1 MPVNERL
8 TIQPRNPGKTNV
20 VKIVSDNKQAEKI
33 LKDIAEIITAHGAY
47 LDEDMQI
54 HCKDGG
60 ISVHSPNDK
69 PRRLFQLPHDVLIPY
84 ENFDIGIKKNEFV
97 LKGTKKETPEHLTK
111 LIEHMLALYNA
122 TDQLQNLCNASPWIA
137 CKQHTGII
145 NMLLQNREGDDI
157 RDLETALQDP
167 VDEEALTKH
176 VFFRTRL
183 MKLRLHKV
191 FRKYVPVLLPLVDS
205 LNHHLR
211 GCTFTNDY
219 PEDQEDTKASLI
231 VPYVPVEGSDE
242 CFAKYRRMDS
252 MDTYIDYAFI
262 DQNTPMVR
270 SIPLQIKLENI
281 GTLQIRALDGYMKAE
296 EIPERLQDL
305 LFYMPTMTIDHKRN
319 HIELSHIYIPQ
330 KAALRSLR
338 RIIRYVLQNLKPDI
352 DPETETKSM
361 LTIEKE
367 IVQANHTY
375 YCKLQKLAA
384 ENKGPDIHEDLTR
397 IIDLQLEKIENYKNL
412 IGNIK
417 Q

>member
-1 MPVNERL
+1 M
-8 TIQPRNPGKTNV
+8 

-33 LKDIAEIITAHGAY
+33 LNNIAEVITEHGAY

-60 ISVHSPNDK
+60 ISVCSPSNK
-69 PRRLFQLPHDVLIPY
+69 NPRRLFQLPHETLIPY
-84 ENFDIGIKKNEFV
+84 ENFDIGIKKNEFF
-97 LKGTKKETPEHLTK
+97 LKNIKDGTPAHLIK
-111 LIEHMLALYNA
+111 LMENMLALYNA
-122 TDQLQNLCNASPWIA
+122 TNQLQNLCTASPWIA
-137 CKQHTGII
+137 CKDHPGII

-157 RDLETALQDP
+157 RDLEERLQNP
-167 VDEEALTKH
+167 ADEEALIKH

-205 LNHHLR
+205 LNHHLK

-219 PEDQEDTKASLI
+219 PADEEDRKASLI
-231 VPYVPVEGSDE
+231 VPYIPVDGSDE

-262 DQNTPMVR
+262 DTGTPMVR

-281 GTLQIRALDGYMKAE
+281 GTIQVRALDGYMKAE

-305 LFYMPTMTIDHKRN
+305 LFYMPTVTIDHKNN
-319 HIELSHIYIPQ
+319 HIELSHVYIPQ
-330 KAALRSLR
+330 EAALRSLR
-338 RIIRYVLQNLKPDI
+338 RIIRYILQNLKPDI

-361 LTIEKE
+361 LIIEKE
-367 IVQANHTY
+367 MIQANHAY
-375 YCKLQKLAA
+375 YCKLQKIAA
-384 ENKGPDIHEDLTR
+384 ENDGAEIHDDLSKITA
-397 IIDLQLEKIENYKNL
+397 LQLEKIENYKKL
-412 IGNIK
+412 ISDLK